1 MLATTFNLPNGDS
14 LPAIQNDEGEWF
26 FSAQDTC
33 THAEISSSKNATTW
47 IKNNVPPKWYMEIKI
62 PGKEG
67 RPSMYLS
74 KPGFYFAVCQGRSL
88 KAMNFRDWVFE
99 DLLVKL
105 EASGG
110 YIMPTATSEQIQA
123 LRQELDQRDAY
134 IDHQEKTIDYL
145 VDCKHVKEI
154 VYQFAM
160 NNIEYTPDK
169 KYIASGTLWD
179 MWVDWSDKHYH
190 RRGRKLIK
198 IYQEDFRKY
207 MRELFPKTDKRFYVD
222 PKNGY
227 ADVEHARVKPTI
239 DPFGE

>member
-1 MLATTFNLPNGDS
+1 MSEILNIFPSIADKQYFQNSETKEFWFHAT
-14 LPAIQNDEGEWF
+14 
-26 FSAQDTC
+26 
-33 THAEISSSKNATTW
+33 
-47 IKNNVPPKWYMEIKI
+47 
-62 PGKEG
+62 
-67 RPSMYLS
+67 
-74 KPGFYFAVCQGRSL
+74 AVCNELGFKNPGRTLDMYCDDDEKFQEVLNGRVVWFVSEAGCYGLAMAAKTEASKKFKRWL
-88 KAMNFRDWVFE
+88 KHDV
-99 DLLVKL
+99 LPKL
-105 EASGG
+105 RASGG